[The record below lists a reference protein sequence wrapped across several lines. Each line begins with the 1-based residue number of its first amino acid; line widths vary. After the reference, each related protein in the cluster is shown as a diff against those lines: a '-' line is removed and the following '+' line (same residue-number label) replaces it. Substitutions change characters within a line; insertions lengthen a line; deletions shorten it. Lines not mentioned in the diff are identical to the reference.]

1 MMPSI
6 EYGLGISKKA
16 DLMGK
21 QHEANQIGRAH
32 V

>member
-21 QHEANQIGRAH
+21 QHEANPVAAL
-32 V
+32 

>member
-6 EYGLGISKKA
+6 EYGLGISKEA

-21 QHEANQIGRAH
+21 QHEANPVAAL
-32 V
+32 